1 MFIDRINAFIPQ
13 EGDVRHNF
21 NVIGAEFIAFAIALA
36 FMNPNTLLPAFA
48 KELGASTIV
57 VGAVMTVLEFAWNV
71 PQFAAGPIVSGFRH
85 KKTPLMR
92 AILIGRPAVILFALL
107 LWLTGGTPQW
117 LILVMMFV
125 MIIIMFSTDAF
136 AGVAWFDIIGRAF
149 RHNRRPGYMALWHGV
164 SSLVVLAISGL
175 ITLLLS
181 ENGPPFPFNYVWL
194 FGLAGVSLMISAIFL
209 ALIREPDPGPMDSED
224 ENGLGDIIPQLVKT
238 WRADPELRRI
248 TLSRFFFAFSL
259 IAAPFYVIYATEVLD
274 LPLSVVGLFVGAQT
288 LGALISS
295 LFLGRIGNRFGAH
308 VSLQVGLAALLTAPL
323 LALLIEWTGLPV
335 LVSAFV
341 WIYVGLGIAQ
351 STSIIGYLNTT
362 IALAPDAK
370 RAVYMGLANSIS
382 GLAVISPVIGGWMV
396 AQVGYAS
403 VFLVSLVCIG
413 VALVLAITFK
423 APPLTPEQAVEI
435 VPTPHADMSH
445 PEGI

>member
-1 MFIDRINAFIPQ
+1 MIIDRLNAYIPR
-13 EGDVRHNF
+13 EGNVRHNF

-48 KELGASTIV
+48 RELGASTII
-57 VGAVMTVLEFAWNV
+57 VGAVTTILEFSWNV
-71 PQFAAGPIVSGFRH
+71 PQLVAGPVVSGFRY

-92 AILIGRPAVILFALL
+92 AILIGRPFVIFFALL

-117 LILVMMFV
+117 LMLVLMFV
-125 MIIIMFSTDAF
+125 MIVIMFSTDAF

-149 RHNRRPGYMALWHGV
+149 RHDRRPGYMAAWHAV

-181 ENGPPFPFNYVWL
+181 ESGPPFPLNYAWL
-194 FGLAGVSLMISAIFL
+194 FGLAGAALLISAIFL
-209 ALIREPDPGPMDSED
+209 AMLREPDPAPIDPED
-224 ENGLGDIIPQLVKT
+224 EAGLRDVIPQLAKT
-238 WRADPELRRI
+238 WRDDPELRRI

-259 IAAPFYVIYATEVLD
+259 IAAPFYVIYATDALD

-288 LGALISS
+288 FGGLIGS
-295 LFLGRIGNRFGAH
+295 LFLGRIGNRYGAH
-308 VSLQVGLAALLTAPL
+308 VSIRIGLLALMTAPL
-323 LALLIEWTGLPV
+323 LALLIEWTGLPM
-335 LVSAFV
+335 LVSVFV

-351 STSIIGYLNTT
+351 STSIIGYLNTI

-382 GLAVISPVIGGWMV
+382 GLAVISPVLGGWMV
-396 AQVGYAS
+396 ARLGYAS
-403 VFLVSLVCIG
+403 VFLASMICIG
-413 VALVLAITFK
+413 IALVLAITFK
-423 APPLTPEQAVEI
+423 APPLEPEQAVEI
-435 VPTPHADMSH
+435 VPTPHADVSQT
-445 PEGI
+445 ESI